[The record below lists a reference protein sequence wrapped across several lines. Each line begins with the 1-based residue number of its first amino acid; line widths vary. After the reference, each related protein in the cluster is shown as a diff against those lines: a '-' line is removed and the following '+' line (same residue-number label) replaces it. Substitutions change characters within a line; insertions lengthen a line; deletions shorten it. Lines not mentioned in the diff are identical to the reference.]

1 MSTVLI
7 TGGTGL
13 IGKALTKALI
23 EKDYSVIILTRNPE
37 QQKSSNP
44 AISYAGWNINKGEID
59 NSGISKA
66 DYIIHLAG
74 AGVADKRWSKKR
86 KQEIIDSRI
95 KSSALIIKSLKEN
108 TNNVKAIISA
118 SGIGW
123 YGPDIPGKNEFIESD
138 PAYSDFL
145 GQTCKLWEESIE
157 SVSQLNKRLVIFR
170 TGIVLSNEGGALAE
184 FKKPFKFGFATILGN
199 GKQVVSWIHM
209 EDLVRLYITAI
220 ENEKINGIYN
230 AVAPQPVT
238 NKELILELANQRK
251 LVYIP
256 VNVPSFVLKIVLGE
270 MSIEVLKSATVSCKK
285 IQQERFTFQYPSI
298 KSAME
303 QLIGQGS

>member
-1 MSTVLI
+1 MATVLI

-23 EKDYSVIILTRNPE
+23 EKGYSIIILTRNPG

-44 AISYAGWNINKGEID
+44 AVSYAGWDINKGEID
-59 NSGISKA
+59 NNAISNA
-66 DYIIHLAG
+66 DYVIHLAG

-95 KSSALIIKSLKEN
+95 KSSALIIKSLKES
-108 TNNVKAIISA
+108 TNKVSAVFSA

-123 YGPDIPGKNEFIESD
+123 YGPDVPEKNEFIESD
-138 PAYSDFL
+138 PAYTDFL
-145 GQTCKLWEESIE
+145 GQTCKLWEASIGP
-157 SVSQLNKRLVIFR
+157 VTQLGKRLVIFR
-170 TGIVLSNEGGALAE
+170 TGIVLSNDGGALTE
-184 FKKPFKFGFATILGN
+184 FKKPLKFGFATILGN

-209 EDLVRLYITAI
+209 DDLIRLYITAI

-256 VNVPSFVLKIVLGE
+256 IKVPAFLLKTVLGE
-270 MSIEVLKSATVSCKK
+270 MSIEILKSATVSCKK
-285 IQQERFTFQYPSI
+285 IQQARFIFQYPSI
-298 KSAME
+298 KSAIE
-303 QLIGQGS
+303 QLIGS